1 MLDTNNCY
9 DIVKKLAQE
18 KRQLFDIKTGDV
30 SLSKLRSIYKQEGIR
45 IDQTHLKIRN
55 LRAAYF
61 NDTNGCSVLLNKK
74 LPKPAKIFSLT
85 HELKHHYLDK
95 QKLGEGIFCSLSYG
109 NEPLIEKTA
118 EVFAAE
124 FIWPQDEFLSVA
136 NSFGIKIGCLPEE
149 IISFKRSITLP
160 ISYKFLQKRLEF
172 FNFISKGQYKNVK
185 FQKLER
191 DLYGIPFY
199 LRKFNH

>member
-1 MLDTNNCY
+1 MSESNDSY
-9 DIVKKLAQE
+9 EAVKKLAQE
-18 KRQLFDIKTGDV
+18 KREFFGIKTGDV
-30 SLSKLRSIYKQEGIR
+30 SLSKLRSIYKKEGIR

-61 NDTNGCSVLLNKK
+61 CDSYGCSVLLNKT

-95 QKLGEGIFCSLSYG
+95 QKLETGIFCSL
-109 NEPLIEKTA
+109 NNNREPLIEKTA

-124 FIWPQDEFLSVA
+124 FIWPQEEFLPIA
-136 NSFGIKIGCLPEE
+136 NNFGVKVGCSPTD
-149 IISFKRSITLP
+149 IVYFKRRLCLP
-160 ISYKFLQKRLEF
+160 ISYKFLQKRLEW
-172 FNFISKGQYKNVK
+172 FNFIGKGQYKDIK

-191 DLYGIPFY
+191 EIFGVPFY
-199 LRKFNH
+199 LRNRH